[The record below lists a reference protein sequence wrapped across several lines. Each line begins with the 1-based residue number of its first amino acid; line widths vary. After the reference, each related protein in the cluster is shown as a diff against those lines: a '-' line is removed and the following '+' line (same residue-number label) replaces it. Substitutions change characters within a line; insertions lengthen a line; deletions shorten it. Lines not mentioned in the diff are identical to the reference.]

1 MEVVSDKE
9 DPKNIRKYQTF
20 KNNLLYNEKANIIGD
35 YMELVA
41 QFGFITLFSEIFP
54 PASLCSFI
62 CNYIQMK
69 GQIGNM
75 KYTRRFKAEVGN
87 GIGSFMDCIEILTRL
102 SIMSNCAMLFWTSK
116 YFKALFV
123 SNPGPNNV
131 KSTQFEH
138 IESITKNYTLTDFL

>member
-1 MEVVSDKE
+1 
-9 DPKNIRKYQTF
+9 
-20 KNNLLYNEKANIIGD
+20 
-35 YMELVA
+35 
-41 QFGFITLFSEIFP
+41 
-54 PASLCSFI
+54 
-62 CNYIQMK
+62 MK

-87 GIGSFMDCIEILTRL
+87 GIGSFMDCLEILTRL

-123 SNPGPNNV
+123 SAPGPNNA

-138 IESITKNYTLTDFL
+138 IESITKDYTLTDFL

>member
-1 MEVVSDKE
+1 MRD
-9 DPKNIRKYQTF
+9 NT
-20 KNNLLYNEKANIIGD
+20 LYDEKANIIGD

-41 QFGFITLFSEIFP
+41 QYGFITLFSEIFP

-87 GIGSFMDCIEILTRL
+87 GIGTFMDCLEILTRI

-116 YFKALFV
+116 YFRALFV
-123 SNPGPNNV
+123 SKGRD
-131 KSTQFEH
+131 SELQFEH
-138 IESITKNYTLTDFL
+138 IKPITGNYTLTDFLKLVIYVEHVIILFQIFMR